1 MRLKYADSQVSWD
14 VAAEGVFAWPENQ
27 DLLFFLIELAE
38 VGFCD
43 DGFYIDKMQ
52 ELVELQ
58 EFPQAT
64 LEYIKE
70 IVKIGEENDT

>member
-1 MRLKYADSQVSWD
+1 MKKKVIAYVVI
-14 VAAEGVFAWPENQ
+14 VAVVF
-27 DLLFFLIELAE
+27 LFMYFRQSIYYMIQES
-38 VGFCD
+38 

-70 IVKIGEENDT
+70 IVKIGEENDI